1 MKKIVTSSVT
11 SATVLLF
18 IFSGISRLIGFFRE
32 VLFASSFGLSNQY
45 DIYLIASVIPITI
58 NTIILF
64 IGQNFFIPA
73 FVDQS
78 IKDKSKLNSFLKVSI
93 VSFFLIG
100 IVLTF
105 TLFLLAIPV
114 IQIFYSIDNSVVGP
128 GLKIFKI
135 MIFTIPLSGVISI
148 LSAYLQAEKNYFF
161 PAISS
166 LLLNIIIVIM
176 VILANSFIGVLSIAI
191 GYFIGVFFQV
201 LFLIYAAK
209 LMNKLFAKVKTDYKE
224 HFKLISY
231 SFVMILVIES
241 IGQLYSFSDRIF
253 FSQVR
258 EGGIAAIN
266 YAQTIISLPLSIITL
281 SLSAAIFPKFAFD
294 YHNGLSIKLEQGFKE
309 AIGVTILFFIPI
321 SMIFNFMSED
331 IITLFFQRGAFGYQ
345 DTKTTASALII
356 LNYGMIFY
364 ALYSIINK
372 VLYGAK
378 LISTLLVITIIGIL
392 VKIFSNI
399 IFVKLFDFEG
409 LALGTILS
417 YTFFFTSSL
426 IVVHKKFRFTWL
438 RQTFKDSSILIV
450 NGFLSLLI
458 VQILIPEHL
467 FGQLT
472 LIISKIM
479 FFSFLFLANLFLIKF
494 HILFSTFEKLKINY
508 L

>member
-1 MKKIVTSSVT
+1 MKKIITSSVT

-18 IFSGISRLIGFFRE
+18 VFSGISRVIGFFRE

-73 FVDQS
+73 FIEQS
-78 IKDKSKLNSFLKVSI
+78 TKDKSKLDSFLSVSI
-93 VSFFLIG
+93 ISFFLIG
-100 IVLTF
+100 LVLAL
-105 TLFLLAIPV
+105 TLFVLALPI
-114 IQIFYSIDNSVVGP
+114 IKIFYSSDYNEVDS

-176 VILANSFIGVLSIAI
+176 VILANSFIGVFSIAI
-191 GYFIGVFFQV
+191 GYIIGTFFQL
-201 LFLIYAAK
+201 LFLIYSAK
-209 LMNKLFAKVKTDYKE
+209 LINKIFVKVKTDYKE

-294 YHNGLSIKLEQGFKE
+294 YHNGLTDKLEQGFKE

-321 SMIFNFMSED
+321 SMIINFMSQD

-345 DTKTTASALII
+345 DTKTTASALVI
-356 LNYGMIFY
+356 LNYGLIIY
-364 ALYSIINK
+364 ALYSIFNK

-378 LISTLLVITIIGIL
+378 LTSTLLIITLIGIL
-392 VKIFSNI
+392 
-399 IFVKLFDFEG
+399 
-409 LALGTILS
+409 
-417 YTFFFTSSL
+417 
-426 IVVHKKFRFTWL
+426 
-438 RQTFKDSSILIV
+438 
-450 NGFLSLLI
+450 
-458 VQILIPEHL
+458 
-467 FGQLT
+467 
-472 LIISKIM
+472 
-479 FFSFLFLANLFLIKF
+479 
-494 HILFSTFEKLKINY
+494 
-508 L
+508 